1 MEDRAPSAPVESKRA
16 KPKPEEE
23 ISIDDI
29 PF

>member
-1 MEDRAPSAPVESKRA
+1 MEDRVPSAPVESKRA